1 MLISSGI
8 ISYLG
13 PYTQKYRHDIV
24 EAWRNLMN
32 SKSVPLS
39 AGYSLVKCLGDPVE
53 TRKWQINGL
62 PADSFSTENGIIMT
76 QSSKWP
82 LIIDP

>member
-32 SKSVPLS
+32 FKSVPLS

-53 TRKWQINGL
+53 IRKW
-62 PADSFSTENGIIMT
+62 
-76 QSSKWP
+76 
-82 LIIDP
+82 